1 MLKWM
6 GDGTM
11 RNVYK
16 KTIALALVLAGS
28 LCISAIPAKTS
39 EAAGGTTIMG
49 QVPEYAVADSYDEY
63 LSRYE
68 SAASG
73 ADTVDLKGSDYTS
86 AEGMDVTV
94 DGDTVMTGTSGKI
107 TWDVNVNTA
116 GFYQIDMEYAAVPDG
131 GNDIQMNLLLN
142 GELPFAQASPLIFY
156 RMYANADESYKE
168 MKGNQSFPPQIE
180 VADWQKVSLKDGEG
194 FFGDDNGL
202 KFYLEKGE
210 NKLTLQA
217 VKDRMMIRSITVRP
231 AEDMQDYASWLA
243 AKQAEGA
250 KVMTTGE
257 YRIQGEDAAL
267 KSNPSFYPQND
278 RTSPLSEPYDPT
290 YIVLNTIGGSGWKK
304 AGEWLEWK
312 VDVPQ
317 SGLYRIAMRYKQ
329 KDSVGFSGIRAVSI
343 NGKVPYAEAQDIR
356 FPYSN
361 SFQTNYLQSVS
372 GEDLYFY
379 FEEGTNT
386 IRLTCALG
394 AYAEAASQL
403 RETIDEISNIYYSI
417 TAITSTAPTKYQDYQ
432 LTRRLPNLT
441 NDLQHAGERLDDI
454 CNQVMEIT
462 GGTTDVSS
470 AIGRAASMFLE
481 IAEYPSRITD
491 KITTIGDSITS
502 LGSAVL
508 TLSQQALTVD
518 WMELQ
523 GTEDA
528 LPRAEGNFFQ
538 NVKHEI
544 QSFIGSF
551 TNDYNVATDD
561 EEIAANAKTITVWVS
576 TGRDQMDVLRRLVN
590 ESFTTQK
597 NIKVDLKLVDISI
610 IMTAVAGGTGPDVL
624 IGASNTM
631 PMELGYRGAAY
642 DLAQFSDFQ
651 ETAAMFAPAA
661 VDSYEFE
668 GKHYGLP
675 DQMSFPVLFYRSDI
689 LAQYGIMVPETW
701 EDLVSI
707 IPSLATYNM
716 QVYLDRES
724 IQTLGAGSG
733 VGTSKAINSVYLS
746 MLYQNG
752 GELYDEAGNE
762 TLLLSEESVDCFETW
777 TDYYTKYGFSATI
790 SFVTRFRLGSVP
802 LAIMDISNYN
812 TLSVSAPEI
821 SGKWGIS
828 LVPGTRQED
837 GTVDHSIPVTTSSVV
852 MIKPTV
858 ERDNTMNEAWEFI
871 KWWVSADVQTGY
883 AREME
888 AVLGSSGRYMVANL
902 ESFKQTSWPVEI
914 AAVLDDS
921 LDWLREIRQ
930 IPGSYLTGRNL
941 ENAFYA
947 VINDISLDPLDTL
960 AGYVE
965 SIDAEIIKK
974 REEYGLETE

>member
-1 MLKWM
+1 
-6 GDGTM
+6 M

-16 KTIALALVLAGS
+16 KTMALAFVLAGS
-28 LCISAIPAKTS
+28 LCMSVMPAKTS
-39 EAAGGTTIMG
+39 RAAEDDRVQGK
-49 QVPEYAVADSYDEY
+49 VPEYVIADTYEEY

-68 SAASG
+68 SAGSG
-73 ADTVDLKGSDYTS
+73 ADTVVLKGSDY
-86 AEGMDVTV
+86 AETAGMDVTV
-94 DGDTVMTGTSGKI
+94 DGDTVLTGESGQI
-107 TWDVNVNTA
+107 TWNVDVKTS

-131 GNDIQMNLLLN
+131 GNDIQLALLLN
-142 GELPFAQASPLIFY
+142 GEVPFGQASPLVFY
-156 RMYANADESYKE
+156 RMYTNANEDYKNME
-168 MKGNQSFPPQIE
+168 GNQSFPPQIE
-180 VADWQKVSLKDGEG
+180 VADWQKVSLRDSEG
-194 FFGDDNGL
+194 FYGDDKGL
-202 KFYLEKGE
+202 KFYLEQGH
-210 NKLTLQA
+210 NTLSFEA
-217 VKDRMMIRSITVRP
+217 IKDRMMIRSITIRP
-231 AEDMQDYASWLA
+231 AEELVDYATWLSSM
-243 AKQAEGA
+243 QAQGA
-250 KVMTTGE
+250 QIMGSAG
-257 YRIQGEDAAL
+257 YRIQGEDAVL
-267 KSNPSFYPQND
+267 KSNPSYYPQND
-278 RTSPLSEPYDPT
+278 RTSALSEPYDPT

-304 AGEWLEWK
+304 AGEWLEWN
-312 VDVPQ
+312 VEVPQ

-329 KDSVGFSGIRAVSI
+329 KDSVGFSGIRSVSV
-343 NGKVPYAEAQDIR
+343 NGRVPYKEAEDIR

-361 SFQTNYLQSVS
+361 SFQTDYLKSVS

-379 FEEGTNT
+379 FEQGTNT
-386 IRLTCALG
+386 VRLTCALG
-394 AYAEAASQL
+394 AYAQAATEL
-403 RETIDEISNIYYSI
+403 RETIDEISTAYYSI
-417 TAITSTAPTKYQDYQ
+417 TAITSTSPTKYQDYQ
-432 LTRRLPNLT
+432 LTKRLPNLT
-441 NDLQHAGERLDDI
+441 NDLQHAGERLTNI
-454 CNQVMEIT
+454 CNMVMEIT

-470 AIGRAASMFLE
+470 TIGRAADMFLD
-481 IAEYPSRITD
+481 IAEHPSKITD
-491 KITTIGDSITS
+491 KVTTMADNITS

-508 TLSQQALTVD
+508 TLSQQALTID

-523 GTEDA
+523 GQEDK

-538 NVKHEI
+538 NVKHEFL
-544 QSFIGSF
+544 SFIGSF
-551 TNDYNVATDD
+551 TNDYSVAVEDSDTQTG
-561 EEIAANAKTITVWVS
+561 KTITVWVS
-576 TGRDQMDVLRRLVN
+576 TGRDQMDVLRRLIN
-590 ESFTTQK
+590 ESFTKQK
-597 NIKVDLKLVDISI
+597 NITVDVKLVDVSI
-610 IMTAVAGGTGPDVL
+610 IMTAVAGGTGPDVM
-624 IGASNTM
+624 IGVSNTM

-642 DLAQFSDFQ
+642 DLAQFSDFE
-651 ETAAMFAPAA
+651 ETAAMFADAA

-668 GKHYGLP
+668 GKYYGLP
-675 DQMSFPVLFYRSDI
+675 DQMSFPVLFYRTDI
-689 LAQYGIMVPETW
+689 LSQYGIMVPETW
-701 EDLVSI
+701 DDLVSI

-752 GELYDEAGNE
+752 AELYNDKGTE

-777 TDYYTKYGFSATI
+777 TDYYTKYGFSASI

-821 SGKWGIS
+821 SGKWGIG
-828 LVPGTRQED
+828 LVPGTMQED
-837 GTVDHSIPVTTSSVV
+837 GTVDHSVPVTTSSVV

-858 ERDNTMNEAWEFI
+858 ERDDTVNEAWEFI
-871 KWWVSADVQTGY
+871 KWWVSADVQTNY

-902 ESFKQTSWPVEI
+902 DSFDQTSWPVE
-914 AAVLDDS
+914 VSKVMNES
-921 LDWLREIRQ
+921 LGWLREIRQ

-965 SIDAEIIKK
+965 AVDAEITKK

>member
-11 RNVYK
+11 RNVCK
-16 KTIALALVLAGS
+16 KTMALALVLAGS
-28 LCISAIPAKTS
+28 LCMSAVPAKTS
-39 EAAGGTTIMG
+39 EAAEGSSAMG
-49 QVPEYAVADSYDEY
+49 QVPEYVVADSYDEY
-63 LSRYE
+63 LGRYG
-68 SAASG
+68 SAGSG
-73 ADTVDLKGSDYTS
+73 TDTVTLKGSDY
-86 AEGMDVTV
+86 AEAAGMDVTV
-94 DGDTVMTGTSGKI
+94 DGDTVMTGTSGQI
-107 TWDVNVNTA
+107 TWDVNVGTA

-131 GNDIQMNLLLN
+131 GNDIQMRLLLN
-142 GELPFAQASPLIFY
+142 GELPFAQVSPLVFY
-156 RMYANADESYKE
+156 RMYANENEDYKE
-168 MKGNQSFPPQIE
+168 MEGNQSFPPQIE
-180 VADWQKVSLKDGEG
+180 VADWQKVALKDSEG
-194 FFGDDNGL
+194 FFGDDTGL
-202 KFYLEKGE
+202 KFYLEKGK
-210 NKLTLQA
+210 NTLTFEA
-217 VKDRMMIRSITVRP
+217 VKDRMIIRSITVRP
-231 AEDMQDYASWLA
+231 AEELPDYASWLSA
-243 AKQAEGA
+243 RQAEGA
-250 KVMTTGE
+250 QVVGTGGL
-257 YRIQGEDAAL
+257 RIQGEDAAL
-267 KSNPSFYPQND
+267 KSSPSFYPQND
-278 RTSPLSEPYDPT
+278 RTSALSEPYDPT

-304 AGEWLEWK
+304 AGDWLEWK
-312 VDVPQ
+312 VNVPQ

-329 KDSVGFSGIRAVSI
+329 KDSVGFSGIRAVSV

-361 SFQTNYLQSVS
+361 SFQCNYLQSVA

-379 FEEGTNT
+379 FNEGENT

-394 AYAEAASQL
+394 AYAKAASDL
-403 RETIDEISNIYYSI
+403 RETIDEISEVYYSI
-417 TAITSTAPTKYQDYQ
+417 TAITSTSPTKYQDYQ
-432 LTRRLPNLT
+432 LTKRLPNLT
-441 NDLQHAGERLDDI
+441 KDLKHAGERLADI
-454 CNQVMEIT
+454 CDQIMVIT

-470 AIGRAASMFLE
+470 AIDRSANVFLD
-481 IAEYPSRITD
+481 IAEHPSKITD

-508 TLSQQALTVD
+508 TLSQQALTID

-523 GTEDA
+523 GTEDK

-538 NVKHEI
+538 NVKHEFL
-544 QSFIGSF
+544 SFIGSF
-551 TNDYNVATDD
+551 TNDYNVAR
-561 EEIAANAKTITVWVS
+561 EEEEQQVDGKTITVWVS
-576 TGRDQMDVLRRLVN
+576 TGRDQMDVLRRLIN
-590 ESFTTQK
+590 ESFSGQK

-642 DLAQFSDFQ
+642 DLSQFSDFE
-651 ETAAMFAPAA
+651 ETASRFAPAA

-701 EDLVSI
+701 DDLVSI

-752 GELYDEAGNE
+752 GELYNEAGTE
-762 TLLLSEESVDCFETW
+762 TLLLSEQSVDCFETW
-777 TDYYTKYGFSATI
+777 TDYYTKYGFEATI

-802 LAIMDISNYN
+802 LAIMDIANYN

-828 LVPGTRQED
+828 LVPGTRRED

-858 ERDNTMNEAWEFI
+858 ERDGTMNEAWEFI
-871 KWWVSADVQTGY
+871 KWWTSADVQTGY

-888 AVLGSSGRYMVANL
+888 AVLGSSGRYMVSNL
-902 ESFKQTSWPVEI
+902 ESFEQTSWPVEI
-914 AAVLDDS
+914 AKVLDDS
-921 LDWLREIRQ
+921 LGWLREIRQ

-947 VINDISLDPLDTL
+947 VINDISLDALDTL
-960 AGYVE
+960 ASEVE

>member
-28 LCISAIPAKTS
+28 LCVSAIPAKTS
-39 EAAGGTTIMG
+39 EAAAGGTVMG
-49 QVPEYAVADSYDEY
+49 QVPEYAVADSYDVY

-68 SAASG
+68 SAGSG
-73 ADTVDLKGSDYTS
+73 SDTVTLKGSDYVS
-86 AEGMDVTV
+86 ADGMEVTV
-94 DGDTVMTGTSGKI
+94 DGDTVMTGTDGQI
-107 TWDVNVNTA
+107 TWDVDVNTA

-131 GNDIQMNLLLN
+131 GNDIQMRLLLN
-142 GELPFAQASPLIFY
+142 GELPFAQASPLVFY

-168 MKGNQSFPPQIE
+168 MEGNQSFPSQIE
-180 VADWQKVSLKDGEG
+180 VADWQKVSLKDAEG
-194 FFGDDNGL
+194 FFGDDKGL
-202 KFYLEKGE
+202 KFYLEKGK
-210 NKLTLQA
+210 NTLTFEA
-217 VKDRMMIRSITVRP
+217 VKDRMMIRGITLRP
-231 AEDMQDYASWLA
+231 AEELQDYASWLA
-243 AKQAEGA
+243 ARQEEGA
-250 KVMTTGE
+250 QIMTTGT

-304 AGEWLEWK
+304 AGDWLEWK
-312 VDVPQ
+312 VDVPAA
-317 SGLYRIAMRYKQ
+317 GLYRIAMRYKQ
-329 KDSVGFSGIRAVSI
+329 KDSVGFSGIRAVSV
-343 NGKVPYAEAQDIR
+343 NGSVPYAEAQDIR

-361 SFQTNYLQSVS
+361 SFQTNYLQSVA

-386 IRLTCALG
+386 VRLTCSLG
-394 AYAEAASQL
+394 AYAEAASEL
-403 RETIDEISNIYYSI
+403 RETIDEISEIYYSI

-441 NDLQHAGERLDDI
+441 TELQHAGERLADI
-454 CNQVMEIT
+454 CSQVMEIT

-470 AIGRAASMFLE
+470 SIDRSADMFLE

-508 TLSQQALTVD
+508 TLSQQALTID

-523 GTEDA
+523 GTEEK
-528 LPRAEGNFFQ
+528 LPPAEGNFFQ
-538 NVKHEI
+538 NAKHEI

-551 TNDYNVATDD
+551 TNDYNVAADS
-561 EEIAANAKTITVWVS
+561 EEAGEGKTITVWVS
-576 TGRDQMDVLRRLVN
+576 TGRDQMDVLRRLIN
-590 ESFTTQK
+590 ESFTSRK
-597 NIKVDLKLVDISI
+597 NIKVELKLVDISI

-642 DLAQFSDFQ
+642 DLKQFSDYG

-661 VDSYEFE
+661 VDSYAFE
-668 GKHYGLP
+668 GKQYGLP

-724 IQTLGAGSG
+724 IQTLGAASG

-752 GELYDEAGNE
+752 GELYDEAGKE

-828 LVPGTRQED
+828 LVPGTRRED

-858 ERDNTMNEAWEFI
+858 ERDGTMNEAWEFI

-902 ESFKQTSWPVEI
+902 ESFEQTSWPVEI

-921 LDWLREIRQ
+921 LYWLREIRQ

-974 REEYGLETE
+974 RQEYGLDTK